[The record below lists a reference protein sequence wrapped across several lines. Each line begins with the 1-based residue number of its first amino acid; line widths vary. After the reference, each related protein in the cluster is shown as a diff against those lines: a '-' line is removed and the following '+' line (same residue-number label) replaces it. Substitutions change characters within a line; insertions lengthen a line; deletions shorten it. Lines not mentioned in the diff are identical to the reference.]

1 MKKILFL
8 SLFWIGLYNASAQN
22 YYMTS
27 PEGFGAA
34 ATGAGTPTVFNT
46 VTVTTYAQ
54 LNTALTSTATAN
66 AVVLVS
72 GTIDCIYTSVLLTNR
87 TIIGLPGAKLRNIQI
102 TIGDSPTSAANSCI
116 LYIKRVLIVKL
127 FYLQLISI

>member
-8 SLFWIGLYNASAQN
+8 SLFWIGLYNATAQN

-34 ATGAGTPTVFNT
+34 ATGAGTPTVSNT

-66 AVVLVS
+66 AVILVS
-72 GTIDCIYTSVLLTNR
+72 GTITCDYTSVMLNNK
-87 TIIGLPGAKLRNIQI
+87 TIIGLPGARLVNLGIAENVDPSVK
-102 TIGDSPTSAANSCI
+102 PTRWDLSGI
-116 LYIKRVLIVKL
+116 LY
-127 FYLQLISI
+127 